1 MTVGSFDLTVGLWVV
16 DGGVIEF
23 NTQISTPGFY
33 LVGCEVG
40 AVVSD
45 DVVWDTITVH
55 NIGYEVYHRAGLSR
69 FDRFS
74 LYPLSE
80 FVHHNQQIFFLMAS
94 PFKGSNHVESPDRKS
109 QSDGDCL

>member
-1 MTVGSFDLTVGLWVV
+1 MV

-40 AVVSD
+40 VVVSD
-45 DVVWDTITVH
+45 DVVWDTIMVH

-69 FDRFS
+69 
-74 LYPLSE
+74 L
-80 FVHHNQQIFFLMAS
+80 
-94 PFKGSNHVESPDRKS
+94 DRKS
-109 QSDGDCL
+109 VV

>member
-1 MTVGSFDLTVGLWVV
+1 MV

-23 NTQISTPGFY
+23 NTQISSPGFY
-33 LVGCEVG
+33 LVGCEIG

-45 DVVWDTITVH
+45 DVLWDTIMVH
-55 NIGYEVYHRAGLSR
+55 NIGYAVYHRAELNR

-80 FVHHNQQIFFLMAS
+80 FVHHNQQIFFSYGFPL
-94 PFKGSNHVESPDRKS
+94 
-109 QSDGDCL
+109 